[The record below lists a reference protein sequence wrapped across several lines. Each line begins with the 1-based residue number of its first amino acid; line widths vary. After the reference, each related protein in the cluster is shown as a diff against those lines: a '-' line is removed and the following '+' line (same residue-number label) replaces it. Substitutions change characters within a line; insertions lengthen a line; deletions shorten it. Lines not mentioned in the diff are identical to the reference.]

1 MVFKTRNKTGRA
13 VRVVAEGNNGR
24 DNGAPHWAV
33 GQGDES
39 FRIVTYNVHK
49 CRGFDGRVRPQRI
62 AEVLSEVDADIIA
75 LQEVVNITNGKKED
89 HQAEFIASEMKM
101 QYCFGENRR
110 FRGGGYGNLLLSR
123 LPLISRRNFD
133 LSHPGRE
140 ERGCLRTDVVLDG
153 SVLHVYNVHLGTSYM
168 ERHHQGKQLVQSEI
182 LAGTDVEGP
191 RILLGDFNE
200 WLRGITTR
208 LLTEQF
214 ACVDI
219 KADLGLRATYPGP
232 LPLVHLDNIYF
243 DDTLRLEGATLH
255 RSRKALIASDHLP
268 LIADFRIARA
278 ESRSKD
284 DSAANK
290 AG

>member
-1 MVFKTRNKTGRA
+1 M
-13 VRVVAEGNNGR
+13 
-24 DNGAPHWAV
+24 
-33 GQGDES
+33 S
-39 FRIVTYNVHK
+39 
-49 CRGFDGRVRPQRI
+49 
-62 AEVLSEVDADIIA
+62 
-75 LQEVVNITNGKKED
+75 
-89 HQAEFIASEMKM
+89 
-101 QYCFGENRR
+101 
-110 FRGGGYGNLLLSR
+110 
-123 LPLISRRNFD
+123 
-133 LSHPGRE
+133 
-140 ERGCLRTDVVLDG
+140 
-153 SVLHVYNVHLGTSYM
+153 
-168 ERHHQGKQLVQSEI
+168 QSEI
-182 LAGTDVEGP
+182 LAGADVEGP

-243 DDTLRLEGATLH
+243 DDTLRLEGASLH

-278 ESRSKD
+278 ESRAKD
-284 DSAANK
+284 DSVANR